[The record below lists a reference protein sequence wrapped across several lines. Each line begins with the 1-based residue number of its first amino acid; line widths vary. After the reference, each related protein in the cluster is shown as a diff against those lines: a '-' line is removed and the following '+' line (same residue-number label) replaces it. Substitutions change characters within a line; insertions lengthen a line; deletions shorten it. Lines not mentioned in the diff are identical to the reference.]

1 LAKIDFRIKFLSILK
16 FGIGGTKL
24 NPRIILFDTTLRDG
38 EQSPGVALD
47 LKQKVEIGKALVEL
61 GIDVIEAGFPI
72 TSPGDFEA
80 VKTIAKEVK
89 GATIAAL
96 ARANQKDIEVAWE
109 AVKYSDSPRIHTFIA
124 TSDIHLKYKL
134 KKSREQVLELA
145 EQAVKYAKSLCPDV
159 EFSAEDATRSDWNYL
174 AEVVLVA
181 VKSGAT
187 TINIPDTVGYTVP
200 QEYYNLIQ
208 FLVKKLIEAGYED
221 DLKEGKLRL
230 SVHCHNDL
238 GLAVANSVSAI
249 LAGATQIEGTI
260 NGIGERAGNAA
271 LEEIIMILKTRK
283 DFFEKELGYTP
294 ELNVNTKKIV
304 PISQLVSKYTG
315 MIVQPNKA
323 IVGANAFAHESGIHQ
338 HGIICERSTYEIIDP
353 AEVGW
358 TGSAIVLGKHSGRHA
373 IGFKL
378 RSRGWN
384 FDDKVLTRIFEKFR
398 EEIKDVL
405 KKIDEEYV
413 EGILLDLFLEREYR
427 YSLVASQVISVCSGS
442 LKPFAQIEIEDRKEG
457 RKVSIGLGV
466 GPIDAAYKAAAEALG
481 YSFDKESGK
490 KYIKLIDFS
499 ISALTGGTSA
509 EGVCGVIIENEKGVR
524 TAGLGRDGDIVIA
537 SIKALLKALNR
548 LEAFEEKG
556 EFLKNQVL
564 SLKEE

>member
-1 LAKIDFRIKFLSILK
+1 
-16 FGIGGTKL
+16 L
-24 NPRIILFDTTLRDG
+24 NPKIVFFDTTLRDG

-47 LKQKVEIGKALVEL
+47 LKQKVEIGNALAEL
-61 GIDVIEAGFPI
+61 GIDVIEAGFPV

-80 VKTIAKEVK
+80 VKTLAKEVK
-89 GATIAAL
+89 GVTIAAL
-96 ARANQKDIEVAWE
+96 ARANKKDIEVAWE
-109 AVKYSDSPRIHTFIA
+109 AVKFSESPRIHTFIA

-134 KKSREQVLELA
+134 KKSREQVLELTK
-145 EQAVKYAKSLCPDV
+145 EAVKYARSFCPDV
-159 EFSAEDATRSDWNYL
+159 EFSAEDATRSDWDYL
-174 AEVVLVA
+174 AQVVLEA
-181 VKSGAT
+181 VKAGAQ

-200 QEYYNLIQ
+200 QEYYNLIK
-208 FLVKKLIEAGYED
+208 FLIEKLITAGYEE
-221 DLKEGKLRL
+221 DLKAGKLRL

-238 GLAVANSVSAI
+238 GLAVANSLSAI
-249 LAGATQIEGTI
+249 LAGATQVEGTI

-271 LEEIIMILKTRK
+271 LEEIIMTLKTRK
-283 DFFEKELGYTP
+283 DFFEKELGYP
-294 ELNVNTKKIV
+294 LKVDIDTKKIV

-315 MIVQPNKA
+315 MVVQPNKA

-338 HGIICERSTYEIIDP
+338 HGIICERSTYEIINPED
-353 AEVGW
+353 VGW

-373 IGFKL
+373 IAFKL
-378 RSRGWN
+378 RSRGWQ
-384 FDDKVLTRIFEKFR
+384 FDDNVLTQIFEKFR
-398 EEIKDVL
+398 AEIKDVL
-405 KKIDEEYV
+405 KKIDEEYL

-427 YSLVASQVISVCSGS
+427 YSLVSSQVISVYSGS
-442 LKPFAQIEIEDRKEG
+442 LRPIAQIEIEDRKEG
-457 RKVSIGLGV
+457 KKVSIGLGI

-481 YSFDKESGK
+481 YSFDQKEDK
-490 KYIKLIDFS
+490 KYLKLIDFN

-509 EGVCGVIIENEKGVR
+509 EGVCGVIIENERGIR

>member
-1 LAKIDFRIKFLSILK
+1 
-16 FGIGGTKL
+16 L
-24 NPRIILFDTTLRDG
+24 NPKIVFFDTTLRDG
-38 EQSPGVALD
+38 EQSPGVSLD

-61 GIDVIEAGFPI
+61 GIDVIEAGFPV

-80 VKTIAKEVK
+80 VKTLAKEVK

-96 ARANQKDIEVAWE
+96 ARANKKDIEVAYE
-109 AVKYSDSPRIHTFIA
+109 ALKEAESPRIHTFIA
-124 TSDIHLKYKL
+124 TSDIHLTYKL
-134 KKSREQVLELA
+134 KKNREQVLELA
-145 EQAVKYAKSLCPDV
+145 REAVKYACSLCPDV
-159 EFSAEDATRSDWNYL
+159 EFSAEDATRSDWEYL
-174 AEVVLVA
+174 TQVVLEA
-181 VKSGAT
+181 VKAGAR

-200 QEYYNLIQ
+200 QEYYDLIK
-208 FLVKKLIEAGYED
+208 FLIDKLIEAGYEE
-221 DLKEGKLRL
+221 DLKAGNLRL

-238 GLAVANSVSAI
+238 GLAVANSLSAI

-271 LEEIIMILKTRK
+271 LEEIIMTLKTRK
-283 DFFEKELGYTP
+283 DFFEKKLGYP
-294 ELNVNTKKIV
+294 LQVDINTRKIV

-338 HGIICERSTYEIIDP
+338 HGVICERTTYEIIDP

-378 RSRGWN
+378 KSRGWQ
-384 FDDKVLTRIFEKFR
+384 FDDQVLNLVFEKFR
-398 EEIKDVL
+398 TEIKDVL

-413 EGILLDLFLEREYR
+413 EGILLDIFLEKKYR
-427 YSLVASQVISVCSGS
+427 YYLISSQVISVCSGS
-442 LKPFAQIEIEDRKEG
+442 LKPIAQVEIEDKKEG
-457 RKVSIGLGV
+457 KKVSVGLGV
-466 GPIDAAYKAAAEALG
+466 GPIDAAYKATAEALG
-481 YSFDKESGK
+481 YTFK
-490 KYIKLIDFS
+490 KDTNKKHLKLIEFN

-509 EGVCGVIIENEKGVR
+509 EGVCGVIIENEKGFR

-537 SIKALLKALNR
+537 SIKAFLKALNR

-556 EFLKNQVL
+556 EYLKNQIL
-564 SLKEE
+564 SLREK

>member
-1 LAKIDFRIKFLSILK
+1 MEMVKI
-16 FGIGGTKL
+16 
-24 NPRIILFDTTLRDG
+24 FDTTLRDG

-47 LKQKVEIGKALVEL
+47 LKQKVEIGNALAEL
-61 GIDVIEAGFPI
+61 GIDVIEAGFPV

-80 VKTIAKEVK
+80 VKTLAKEVK
-89 GATIAAL
+89 GVTIAAL
-96 ARANQKDIEVAWE
+96 ARANKKDIEVAWE
-109 AVKYSDSPRIHTFIA
+109 AVKFSESPRIHTFIA

-134 KKSREQVLELA
+134 KKSREQVLELTK
-145 EQAVKYAKSLCPDV
+145 EAVKYARSFCPDV
-159 EFSAEDATRSDWNYL
+159 EFSAEDATRSDWDYL
-174 AEVVLVA
+174 AQVVLEA
-181 VKSGAT
+181 VKAGAQ

-200 QEYYNLIQ
+200 QEYYNLIK
-208 FLVKKLIEAGYED
+208 FLIEKLIAAGYEE
-221 DLKEGKLRL
+221 DLKAGKLRL

-238 GLAVANSVSAI
+238 GLAVANSLSAI
-249 LAGATQIEGTI
+249 LAGATQVEGTI

-271 LEEIIMILKTRK
+271 LEEIIMTLKTRK
-283 DFFEKELGYTP
+283 DFFEKELGYP
-294 ELNVNTKKIV
+294 LKVDIDTKKIV

-315 MIVQPNKA
+315 MVVQPNKA

-338 HGIICERSTYEIIDP
+338 HGIICERTTYEIINPED
-353 AEVGW
+353 VGW

-373 IGFKL
+373 IAFKL
-378 RSRGWN
+378 RSRGWQ
-384 FDDKVLTRIFEKFR
+384 FDDNVLTQIFEKFR
-398 EEIKDVL
+398 AEIKDVL
-405 KKIDEEYV
+405 KKIDEEYL

-427 YSLVASQVISVCSGS
+427 YSLVSSQVISVYSGS
-442 LKPFAQIEIEDRKEG
+442 LRPIAQIEIEDRKG
-457 RKVSIGLGV
+457 GKKVSIGLGI

-481 YSFDKESGK
+481 YSFDQKEDK
-490 KYIKLIDFS
+490 KYLKLIDFN

-509 EGVCGVIIENEKGVR
+509 EGVCGVIIENERGIR

>member
-1 LAKIDFRIKFLSILK
+1 
-16 FGIGGTKL
+16 L
-24 NPRIILFDTTLRDG
+24 NPKIVFFDTTLRDG

-47 LKQKVEIGKALVEL
+47 LKQKVEIGNALAEL
-61 GIDVIEAGFPI
+61 GIDVIEAGFPV

-80 VKTIAKEVK
+80 VKTLAKEVK
-89 GATIAAL
+89 GVTIAAL
-96 ARANQKDIEVAWE
+96 ARANKKDIEVAWE
-109 AVKYSDSPRIHTFIA
+109 AVKFSESPRIHTFIA

-134 KKSREQVLELA
+134 KKSREQVLELTK
-145 EQAVKYAKSLCPDV
+145 EAVKYARSFCPDV
-159 EFSAEDATRSDWNYL
+159 EFSAEDATRSDWDYL
-174 AEVVLVA
+174 AQVVLEA
-181 VKSGAT
+181 VKAGAQ

-200 QEYYNLIQ
+200 QEYYNLIK
-208 FLVKKLIEAGYED
+208 FLIEKLITAGYEE
-221 DLKEGKLRL
+221 DLKAAKLRL

-238 GLAVANSVSAI
+238 GLAVANSLSAI
-249 LAGATQIEGTI
+249 LAGATQVEGTI

-271 LEEIIMILKTRK
+271 LEEIIMTLKTRK
-283 DFFEKELGYTP
+283 DFFEKELGYP
-294 ELNVNTKKIV
+294 LKVDIDTKKIV

-315 MIVQPNKA
+315 MVVQPNKA

-338 HGIICERSTYEIIDP
+338 HGIICERTTYEIINPED
-353 AEVGW
+353 VGW

-373 IGFKL
+373 IAFKL
-378 RSRGWN
+378 RSRGWQ
-384 FDDKVLTRIFEKFR
+384 FDDNVLTQIFEKFR
-398 EEIKDVL
+398 AEIKDVL
-405 KKIDEEYV
+405 KKIDEEYL

-427 YSLVASQVISVCSGS
+427 YSLVSSQVISVYSGS
-442 LKPFAQIEIEDRKEG
+442 LRPIAQIEIEDRKEG
-457 RKVSIGLGV
+457 KKVSIGLGI

-481 YSFDKESGK
+481 YSFDQKEDK
-490 KYIKLIDFS
+490 KYLKLIDFN

-509 EGVCGVIIENEKGVR
+509 EGVCGVIIENERGIR

>member
-1 LAKIDFRIKFLSILK
+1 MNPKIVF
-16 FGIGGTKL
+16 
-24 NPRIILFDTTLRDG
+24 FDTTLRDG

-47 LKQKVEIGKALVEL
+47 LKQKVEIGNALAEL
-61 GIDVIEAGFPI
+61 GIDVIEAGFPV

-80 VKTIAKEVK
+80 VKTLAKEVK
-89 GATIAAL
+89 GVTIAAL
-96 ARANQKDIEVAWE
+96 ARANKKDIEVAWE
-109 AVKYSDSPRIHTFIA
+109 AVKFSESPRIHTFIA

-134 KKSREQVLELA
+134 KKSREQVLELTK
-145 EQAVKYAKSLCPDV
+145 EAVKYARSFCPDV
-159 EFSAEDATRSDWNYL
+159 EFSAEDATRSDWDYL
-174 AEVVLVA
+174 AQVVLEA
-181 VKSGAT
+181 VKAGAQ

-200 QEYYNLIQ
+200 QEYYNLIK
-208 FLVKKLIEAGYED
+208 FLIEKLITAGYEE
-221 DLKEGKLRL
+221 DLKAGKLRL

-238 GLAVANSVSAI
+238 GLAVANSLSAI
-249 LAGATQIEGTI
+249 LAGATQVEGTI

-271 LEEIIMILKTRK
+271 LEEIIMTLKTRK
-283 DFFEKELGYTP
+283 DFFEKELGYP
-294 ELNVNTKKIV
+294 LKVDIDTKKIV

-315 MIVQPNKA
+315 MVVQPNKA

-338 HGIICERSTYEIIDP
+338 HGIICERSTYEIINPED
-353 AEVGW
+353 VGW

-373 IGFKL
+373 IAFKL
-378 RSRGWN
+378 RSRGWQ
-384 FDDKVLTRIFEKFR
+384 FDDNVLTQIFEKFR
-398 EEIKDVL
+398 AEIKDVL
-405 KKIDEEYV
+405 KKIDEEYL

-427 YSLVASQVISVCSGS
+427 YSLVSSQVISVYSGS
-442 LKPFAQIEIEDRKEG
+442 LRPIAQIEIEDRKEG
-457 RKVSIGLGV
+457 KKVSIGLGI

-481 YSFDKESGK
+481 YSFDQKEDK
-490 KYIKLIDFS
+490 KYLKLIDFN

-509 EGVCGVIIENEKGVR
+509 EGVCGVIIENERGIR